1 MRNYNK
7 KMDETKIFKEILTQF
22 VTEEDPLLSMLKP
35 KFCIRISKDLANAL
49 VMGVCKNLEVN
60 P

>member
-1 MRNYNK
+1 MEV
-7 KMDETKIFKEILTQF
+7 DF
-22 VTEEDPLLSMLKP
+22 KP
-35 KFCIRISKDLANAL
+35 KFCCRIGKDLANAL